1 MAESQSIMNQ
11 SEESQ
16 VNPKIEVQYAGEE
29 SFKADKI
36 LLEFNNDRKIFLIEY
51 DAGNE
56 RLVARFLNQ
65 SPNSDENSHEPKQWA
80 LDKED
85 FQSGNIKFKIV
96 IGQSLWRF
104 QRIKKQ
110 IEVTE
115 IRGVLRKLSSNQIV
129 YEYAAPMSA
138 VSKIEIVNRLND

>member
-1 MAESQSIMNQ
+1 MNQ
-11 SEESQ
+11 SEETQ
-16 VNPKIEVQYAGEE
+16 VNPKIEVQYAGDEI
-29 SFKADKI
+29 FMADKI
-36 LLEFNNDRKIFLIEY
+36 VLEFNNDRKIFLIEY
-51 DAGNE
+51 DAGTQ
-56 RLVARFLNQ
+56 RLVARFLNR
-65 SPNSDENSHEPKQWA
+65 SPNSDENSQEPKQWA

-104 QRIKKQ
+104 QRIKKH

>member
-1 MAESQSIMNQ
+1 MKVFM
-11 SEESQ
+11 
-16 VNPKIEVQYAGEE
+16 
-29 SFKADKI
+29 ADKI
-36 LLEFNNDRKIFLIEY
+36 LLEFNNDRKIFQIEY
-51 DAGNE
+51 DAGTE
-56 RLVARFLNQ
+56 KLVARFLNR
-65 SPNSDENSHEPKQWA
+65 SPKSDENSQEPKQWA

-85 FQSGNIKFKIV
+85 FRSGNIKFKIV

-129 YEYAAPMSA
+129 YEYSGSN
-138 VSKIEIVNRLND
+138 VCGI

>member
-1 MAESQSIMNQ
+1 MTESLSKMTQ
-11 SEESQ
+11 SEETQ
-16 VNPKIEVQYAGEE
+16 VNPKIEIQYAGDE
-29 SFKADKI
+29 SFMADKI

-51 DAGNE
+51 DAGTE
-56 RLVARFLNQ
+56 KLVARFLNR
-65 SPNSDENSHEPKQWA
+65 SPNSDEDSQEPKHWA

-85 FQSGNIKFKIV
+85 FRSGNIKFKIV

-104 QRIKKQ
+104 QRIRKQ

-129 YEYAAPMSA
+129 YEYTDSMSA